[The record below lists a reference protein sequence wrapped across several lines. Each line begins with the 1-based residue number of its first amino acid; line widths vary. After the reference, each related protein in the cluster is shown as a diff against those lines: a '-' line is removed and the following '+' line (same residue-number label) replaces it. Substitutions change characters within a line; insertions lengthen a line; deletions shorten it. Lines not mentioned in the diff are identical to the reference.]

1 MITLN
6 VNGLHNPIKR
16 SKTIAKMKREKLHVI
31 FWQEIHLNS
40 VEHEKLKQMGFMNYE
55 FSYFIHLIGK
65 GIEGIAIQ
73 ISNSVNF
80 RLSFLIKSHYVLM
93 KGFLDQH
100 KVTLIILIRGYI
112 HIN

>member
-40 VEHEKLKQMGFMNYE
+40 VEHEKLKQMGFKNVFYS
-55 FSYFIHLIGK
+55 SYMK
-65 GIEGIAIQ
+65 GNRRGIAIQ

-80 RLSFLIKSHYVLM
+80 RLSFPIKSHYVLV

-100 KVTLIILIRGYI
+100 KVTLIILIRGYM